1 MTDTDSDLR
10 ALAEKATPGPWS
22 LGRSTASDGDNDWHP
37 QIWPAIGAPI
47 ASSDGRASGRP
58 GAPEKDAADFAY
70 IVAACNALP
79 ALLDRLDK
87 AEAAL
92 SVERIAQALRV
103 HRPLDN
109 GTCSCRKWTF
119 GKESLTEI
127 FTEHQAKGVR
137 AALTSTDKETQG

>member
-1 MTDTDSDLR
+1 
-10 ALAEKATPGPWS
+10 LAEKAGLPWHIGEEIRRGLDGPIRS
-22 LGRSTASDGDNDWHP
+22 LEHGLVATTGPLFTEANAR
-37 QIWPAIGAPI
+37 
-47 ASSDGRASGRP
+47 
-58 GAPEKDAADFAY
+58 Y

>member
-1 MTDTDSDLR
+1 VAQEGSDER
-10 ALAEKATPGPWS
+10 GEPTGYCVITAESIDIDEGIALDVPSE
-22 LGRSTASDGDNDWHP
+22 
-37 QIWPAIGAPI
+37 
-47 ASSDGRASGRP
+47 
-58 GAPEKDAADFAY
+58 DAAY
-70 IVAACNALP
+70 IVAACSALP